1 MILLKFFALVLL
13 VMLLMAVVFFWNIIK
28 TFFHLFRQVKR
39 GLGGEEAAQN
49 TYRGQNR
56 RHQSDH
62 ESVIDRRSPEEANQK
77 IFSKDEGEYV
87 DYTEE

>member
-1 MILLKFFALVLL
+1 MILLKFFAIIFFIIVFI
-13 VMLLMAVVFFWNIIK
+13 VVVFFWNIIK

-56 RHQSDH
+56 RRRSDH

>member
-39 GLGGEEAAQN
+39 EEAAQN

-56 RHQSDH
+56 RRRSDH